1 MKKIAIEKESLKSL
15 DVISLQSNLL
25 FMKKK
30 ATQMKQSMACNYTFQ
45 VQTFLA
51 QLTLK
56 IIFCAL

>member
-30 ATQMKQSMACNYTFQ
+30 
-45 VQTFLA
+45 L
-51 QLTLK
+51 LK
-56 IIFCAL
+56 